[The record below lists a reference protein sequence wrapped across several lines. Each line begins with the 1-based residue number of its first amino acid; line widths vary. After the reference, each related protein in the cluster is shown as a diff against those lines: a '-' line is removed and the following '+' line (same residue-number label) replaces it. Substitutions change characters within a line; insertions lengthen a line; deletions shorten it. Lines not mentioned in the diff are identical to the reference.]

1 MHCRVSDALYS
12 GSFIMVT
19 ALMLLSLSLVF
30 PFPFTDTVLCP
41 LRSVLRLLLLL
52 KALGFTGLLAFGL
65 LFGLLFSISNIF
77 VVEIFKFVCSTLTG
91 DESC

>member
-1 MHCRVSDALYS
+1 MLASPFSS
-12 GSFIMVT
+12 GV
-19 ALMLLSLSLVF
+19 ADRLDSLVF
-30 PFPFTDTVLCP
+30 PFPVLCP

-65 LFGLLFSISNIF
+65 LFSISNIF
-77 VVEIFKFVCSTLTG
+77 VVEMFKFVCSTLTG

>member
-1 MHCRVSDALYS
+1 MPLVLASPFSS
-12 GSFIMVT
+12 GV
-19 ALMLLSLSLVF
+19 AHRLDSLVF

-77 VVEIFKFVCSTLTG
+77 VVEMFKFVCSTLTG